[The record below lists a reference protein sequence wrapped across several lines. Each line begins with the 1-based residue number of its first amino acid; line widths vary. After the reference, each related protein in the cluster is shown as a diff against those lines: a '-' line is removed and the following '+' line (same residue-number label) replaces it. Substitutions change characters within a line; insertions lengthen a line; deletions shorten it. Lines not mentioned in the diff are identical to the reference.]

1 MRTEESAREKNIVIG
16 TLWSFLSSLVRHAKS
31 SYDSFIGTEEIFF
44 TFF

>member
-1 MRTEESAREKNIVIG
+1 VQELNLDENRGERKREEVG
-16 TLWSFLSSLVRHAKS
+16 RHAKS